1 MEFDHV
7 ARHHQPDLPP
17 GLQKL
22 SGRGSQAAGVGLIT
36 VAGNES
42 WNLKARILKQEF

>member
-22 SGRGSQAAGVGLIT
+22 CGRSSQAAGVGLIT
-36 VAGNES
+36 VAGNGP
-42 WNLKARILKQEF
+42 QEF

>member
-1 MEFDHV
+1 MPWSTMEFDHV

-22 SGRGSQAAGVGLIT
+22 SGRGSKAADVGLIT
-36 VAGNES
+36 VR
-42 WNLKARILKQEF
+42 W